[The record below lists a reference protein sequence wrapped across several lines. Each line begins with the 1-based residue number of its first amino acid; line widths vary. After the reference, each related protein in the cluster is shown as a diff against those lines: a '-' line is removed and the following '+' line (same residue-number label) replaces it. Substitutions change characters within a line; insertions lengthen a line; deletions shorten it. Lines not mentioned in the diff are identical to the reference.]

1 MFILNIYL
9 DDHQSALKYLKNI
22 EANTNN
28 VIIMVDDFN
37 IRDSNSDP
45 HFPYHSIHAD
55 ILSELADSFNLE

>member
-1 MFILNIYL
+1 LFILNIYL

-28 VIIMVDDFN
+28 VIIMAGDFN

-45 HFPYHSIHAD
+45 YFPYHFIHAD
-55 ILSELADSFNLE
+55 ILLELANSFNLE